1 MPIEMKNVSFGFDA
15 LEQPLFHQMNLTID
29 TKWKLG
35 LVGRNGRGKTT
46 LLHLLMNRLSYSGE
60 IFSTETFVYFPQHV
74 QNKGALTYYAIDDVM
89 PVELWKLERECQ
101 LLQLDKSL
109 LWQPFEHLS
118 GGEQTKVLLAAL
130 FCEETRF
137 PLLDEPTNHLDT
149 EARKIVANY
158 LKKKTGF
165 ILVSHDR
172 AFLDAVVDHILAI
185 EKRQL
190 AVYKGDFSTYMA
202 QKEQRDQ
209 FELDRNKTIQS
220 EVERLKRTA
229 KEKANWATTKE
240 HASNDAFARAQ
251 AAKMMK
257 RSKAI
262 ETRVQ
267 AQIEEKSKLLHNIES
282 VSALTMNCATTH
294 RNPVLRVRNF
304 TMRMNGKQL
313 FQPISFE
320 LYQGEQVALVGPNG
334 SGKTS
339 ILRYLLSGEF
349 DGDVEGEI
357 EMPQRLTMST
367 IRQIHD
373 DNAGI
378 LKDFAKAHDIDYTLF
393 LNNLRILGMER
404 DVFQVP
410 IERMSNGQ
418 QKKVEFAKS
427 LGTLAELYIW
437 DEPLN
442 YLDVF
447 NHVQIETMLQ
457 TYQPT
462 LLFVEHD
469 ETFVGAIATKR
480 VEIIPSLK

>member
-1 MPIEMKNVSFGFDA
+1 MKNVSFSFDT
-15 LEQPLFHQMNLTID
+15 LEQPLFHEVNLTID
-29 TKWKLG
+29 TNWKLG

-46 LLHLLMNRLSYSGE
+46 LLNLLMNRYSYSGE
-60 IFSTETFVYFPQHV
+60 IFSTESFVYFPQQV
-74 QNKGALTYYAIDDVM
+74 QNKEALTYYAIDEVM

-101 LLQLDKSL
+101 LLQLDKAI
-109 LWQPFEHLS
+109 LWQPFEQLS

-130 FCEETRF
+130 FCDETRF
-137 PLLDEPTNHLDT
+137 PLLDEPTNHLDVQ
-149 EARKIVANY
+149 ARKIVANY

-165 ILVSHDR
+165 ILISHDR

-190 AVYKGDFSTYMA
+190 AIYKGNFSTYTA
-202 QKEQRDQ
+202 QKEQQDQ
-209 FELDRNKTIQS
+209 FEVDRNKTIKS
-220 EVERLKRTA
+220 EVDRLKRTA
-229 KEKANWATTKE
+229 KEKANWATKKE

-282 VSALTMNCATTH
+282 VSALTINCLTTH

-304 TMRMNGKQL
+304 TMHRNGQPL

-320 LYQGEQVALVGPNG
+320 LYQGEQVALIGPNG

-339 ILRYLLSGEF
+339 ILRYLLTGEF

-357 EMPQRLTMST
+357 AIPQGLTMST
-367 IRQIHD
+367 IRQLYD
-373 DNAGI
+373 DNTGM
-378 LKDFAKAHDIDYTLF
+378 LKSFTKHHEIDYTLF

-404 DVFQVP
+404 DVFHVP

-418 QKKVEFAKS
+418 QKKTEFAKS

-447 NHVQIETMLQ
+447 NHEQIETMIQ
-457 TYQPT
+457 TYKPT

-469 ETFVGAIATKR
+469 AAFVDAIATKR
-480 VEIIPSLK
+480 VEIIPY

>member
-1 MPIEMKNVSFGFDA
+1 MPIEIKNLSFGFDT
-15 LEQPLFHQMNLTID
+15 LEHPLFHQVNLTID

-46 LLHLLMNRLSYSGE
+46 LLRLLMNRYSYSGE
-60 IFSTETFVYFPQHV
+60 IFSTESFVYFPQQL
-74 QNKGALTYYAIDDVM
+74 QNKATLTYYAIDEVM
-89 PVELWKLERECQ
+89 PVELWRFERECQ
-101 LLQLDKSL
+101 LLQLDKSI
-109 LWQPFEHLS
+109 LWQPFEQLS

-130 FCEETRF
+130 FCEENRF
-137 PLLDEPTNHLDT
+137 PLIDEPTNHLDAQ
-149 EARKIVANY
+149 ARQIVANY

-165 ILVSHDR
+165 ILISHDR
-172 AFLDAVVDHILAI
+172 AFLDDVVDHILAI
-185 EKRQL
+185 EKSQL
-190 AVYKGDFSTYMA
+190 AVYKGNFSTYTV
-202 QKEQRDQ
+202 QKEQQDH
-209 FELDRNKTIQS
+209 FELDRNKSIKS
-220 EVERLKRTA
+220 EVDRLKRTA
-229 KEKANWATTKE
+229 QEKANWANKKE
-240 HASNDAFARAQ
+240 NASNDAFARAQ

-262 ETRVQ
+262 QTRVQ
-267 AQIEEKSKLLHNIES
+267 AQIEEKSKLLQNIES
-282 VSALTMNCATTH
+282 VSALTINCTSTH

-304 TMRMNGKQL
+304 TMSINGRQL

-339 ILRYLLSGEF
+339 ILRYLLTGKF
-349 DGDVEGEI
+349 DGEIEGEI
-357 EMPQRLTMST
+357 MIPQGLTTSA

-373 DNAGI
+373 DNIGL
-378 LKDFAKAHDIDYTLF
+378 LKDFAASHDNDYTLF

-404 DVFQVP
+404 DVFNTP
-410 IERMSNGQ
+410 IEQMSNGQ

-447 NHVQIETMLQ
+447 NHQQIEKLIQ
-457 TYQPT
+457 TFKPT

-469 ETFVGAIATKR
+469 QAFVSVVATKR
-480 VEIIPSLK
+480 VEIISY

>member
-1 MPIEMKNVSFGFDA
+1 MPIEIKNVSFGFDA
-15 LEQPLFHQMNLTID
+15 LEHPLFHQVNLTID

-46 LLHLLMNRLSYSGE
+46 LLHLLMNHYYYSGE
-60 IFSTETFVYFPQHV
+60 IFSTESFVYFPQEL
-74 QNKGALTYYAIDDVM
+74 QNKATLTYYAIDEVM
-89 PVELWKLERECQ
+89 PVTLWKLERECQ
-101 LLQLDKSL
+101 LLKLDKSV
-109 LWQPFEHLS
+109 LWQPFEQLS

-130 FCEETRF
+130 FCEEDQF
-137 PLLDEPTNHLDT
+137 PLIDEPTNHLDAQ
-149 EARKIVANY
+149 ARNIIAKY

-165 ILVSHDR
+165 ILISHDR
-172 AFLDAVVDHILAI
+172 TFLDGVVDHILAI
-185 EKRQL
+185 EKSQL
-190 AVYKGDFSTYMA
+190 AIYKGDFSTYTM
-202 QKEQRDQ
+202 QKEKQDQ
-209 FELDRNKTIQS
+209 FELDQNKTIKS
-220 EVERLKRTA
+220 EVERLQRTA
-229 KEKANWATTKE
+229 KEKANWANKKE
-240 HASNDAFARAQ
+240 NESKDSFSRAEAAR
-251 AAKMMK
+251 MMK

-262 ETRVQ
+262 QNRVQ

-282 VSALTMNCATTH
+282 VSTLTINCASTH

-304 TMRMNGKQL
+304 TMCINGRTL

-339 ILRYLLSGEF
+339 IFRYLLTGEF
-349 DGDVEGEI
+349 DGEVEGEI
-357 EMPQRLTMST
+357 AIPQGLTTSA

-373 DNAGI
+373 DNSGL
-378 LKDFAKAHDIDYTLF
+378 LKDFAANEDIDYTLF

-404 DVFQVP
+404 DVFNVP
-410 IERMSNGQ
+410 IEQMSNGQ

-447 NHVQIETMLQ
+447 NHRQIETMIQ
-457 TYQPT
+457 TYKPT

-469 ETFVGAIATKR
+469 HAFVSTIATKR
-480 VEIIPSLK
+480 VEIIPY

>member
-1 MPIEMKNVSFGFDA
+1 MPIEIKNVSFGFDA
-15 LEQPLFHQMNLTID
+15 LEQPLFHQVHLNID

-35 LVGRNGRGKTT
+35 LIGRNGRGKTT
-46 LLHLLMNRLSYSGE
+46 LLHLLMNRYSYSGE
-60 IFSTETFVYFPQHV
+60 IFSTESFVYFPQQL
-74 QNKGALTYYAIDDVM
+74 QNKATLTYYAIDEVM

-101 LLQLDKSL
+101 LLQLDKSI
-109 LWQPFEHLS
+109 LWQPFEQLS

-130 FCEETRF
+130 FCEESCF
-137 PLLDEPTNHLDT
+137 PLLDEPTNHLD
-149 EARKIVANY
+149 AQSRKIVANY

-165 ILVSHDR
+165 ILISHDR
-172 AFLDAVVDHILAI
+172 AFLDEVVDHILAI
-185 EKRQL
+185 EKSQL
-190 AVYKGDFSTYMA
+190 AVYKGNFSTYTV
-202 QKEQRDQ
+202 QKEQQDQ
-209 FELDRNKTIQS
+209 FELDRNKTIKS
-220 EVERLKRTA
+220 EVDRLKRTA
-229 KEKANWATTKE
+229 KEKANWANKKE
-240 HASNDAFARAQ
+240 NASNDAFARAQ

-282 VSALTMNCATTH
+282 VSDLTINCASTH

-304 TMRMNGKQL
+304 TMRMNGNQL

-339 ILRYLLSGEF
+339 ILRYLLAGEF

-357 EMPQRLTMST
+357 TIPQGLTMSA

-373 DNAGI
+373 DNTGL
-378 LKDFAKAHDIDYTLF
+378 LKDFAVNQEIDYTLF

-404 DVFQVP
+404 DVFNVQ
-410 IERMSNGQ
+410 IEQMSNGQ

-447 NHVQIETMLQ
+447 NHKQIETMIQ
-457 TYQPT
+457 TYKPT

-469 ETFVGAIATKR
+469 HAFVNSIATKR
-480 VEIIPSLK
+480 VEIIPY